1 MASELKISPII
12 TINKGKIQQVSA
24 TDIMAAVSEYSSSRG
39 VKDEAN
45 DIPVDDNLFD
55 IDEIKSEIERQAE
68 LGSKGGL
75 KTEAHEGNGTEST
88 SCIKWKFDLFF

>member
-1 MASELKISPII
+1 MWILIVQEIIILETEWHLNLKYQPII

-24 TDIMAAVSEYSSSRG
+24 TDIMAVVSEYSSSRG

-55 IDEIKSEIERQAE
+55 IDEINQR
-68 LGSKGGL
+68 
-75 KTEAHEGNGTEST
+75 
-88 SCIKWKFDLFF
+88 